1 MGRSTIQVHARIRP
15 PGANPAMKVMGNVK
29 ENYSIDYTDNRLG
42 LVVNNVGIGR
52 RDHTFTFNHIYD
64 PQSTQEE
71 VYNRLAQ
78 PVVSDFING
87 FNCTIFAYGQT
98 GSGKSYTMTGG
109 SGSYNDRGLMPR
121 ALEQVFGFIANSTET
136 REYEVWLSYIQI
148 FNEIGYDLLGIPG
161 ENNPRLE
168 DLPRVTLQED
178 SEGALHVRGLS
189 AHKANNV
196 EGALNILWNGDL
208 NRVVCATSQNQAS
221 SRSHC
226 IFTIHIRSRE
236 PGSDVV
242 RQSKF
247 NFVDLAG
254 SERVAKTHADGA
266 ILQQARYIN
275 QSLFYLEQVIHA
287 LGKKRTDPDYHVPY
301 RNSMMT
307 MFLRDSIG
315 GNCRTIMLATIA
327 VETQNMNESVSTA
340 QFAMSVG
347 QIENKASINE
357 DIDPKLLIKRLKAEN
372 KALKEELKLL
382 KEGSSANAARTLGDD
397 DMEYVR
403 SLLDMF
409 IADHS
414 IMTLDVGSWVRLQY
428 ALRLMRDRLAE
439 GAGPSIAKPDETEIN
454 RLRLLLQQRDAEV
467 EVLTNMIGT
476 DQPRPHVTAS
486 NGPMYTYDNIENDYS
501 LNVPSHQ
508 ADVHYALDESGHL
521 HHSASNMPEM
531 PLTNFPINKK
541 PCADSDRQNE
551 LIRTQASP
559 RDQQEQSQNHSQV
572 LRTDLLSDPLKYA
585 SIDVSFLT
593 TKDLQDEKGIFK
605 AFLESYYN
613 KDTLN
618 QNKATLSKMY
628 KNVKALAEVVTKSK
642 EAADTLKQQ
651 IFVIVERSGTETEET
666 DLLKKNLAQTAIEYK
681 TAIEQLK
688 LLKVQVNSL
697 ESSLEQSK
705 KDIKMHF
712 VAWYKQAAT
721 VVATRENRIK
731 ASIQETAASNAED
744 IDRDIAE
751 FYQLSSQI
759 KGLS

>member
-1 MGRSTIQVHARIRP
+1 MGRSTIQVHARVRP
-15 PGANPAMKVMGNVK
+15 PGANPAMKVTGNVK
-29 ENYSIDYTDNRLG
+29 ENYSIDYVDNRLG
-42 LVVNNVGIGR
+42 LVVNNPGVGR
-52 RDHTFTFNHIYD
+52 KDHTFTFDHIYD

-78 PVVSDFING
+78 PVITDFING

-121 ALEQVFGFIANSTET
+121 ALEQVFGFVANSTET

-196 EGALNILWNGDL
+196 EGALNVLWNGDL

-287 LGKKRTDPDYHVPY
+287 LGKKKTDPDCHVPY

-382 KEGSSANAARTLGDD
+382 KEGSSANAARILSDD

-403 SLLDMF
+403 SLLDIF

-414 IMTLDVGSWVRLQY
+414 ILTLDVGSWVRLQY

-439 GAGPSIAKPDETEIN
+439 GVGPTLAKADETEVN

-467 EVLTNMIGT
+467 EVLTNMIGG
-476 DQPRPHVTAS
+476 DQPRPQVTAS
-486 NGPMYTYDNIENDYS
+486 NGPMYTYDTIENDYS
-501 LNVPSHQ
+501 INVPSHQ
-508 ADVHYALDESGHL
+508 TDLQYGLIESG
-521 HHSASNMPEM
+521 
-531 PLTNFPINKK
+531 
-541 PCADSDRQNE
+541 
-551 LIRTQASP
+551 SP
-559 RDQQEQSQNHSQV
+559 RHSGSALPDMPVTSFPANKQLGGNSTEQAVLARNRGSSQDQQQV
-572 LRTDLLSDPLKYA
+572 LRTDLLSDPLKYS
-585 SIDVSFLT
+585 SIDVSLLSA
-593 TKDLQDEKGIFK
+593 KNLQDEKGIFK

-613 KDTLN
+613 RDTLN

-628 KNVKALAEVVTKSK
+628 KEVKALAEVVTKSK
-642 EAADTLKQQ
+642 ESADSLKQQ

-666 DLLKKNLAQTAIEYK
+666 DLLKKNLAQTAVEYK

-688 LLKVQVNSL
+688 VLKVQVNSL

-721 VVATRENRIK
+721 AVASRENRMK
-731 ASIQETAASNAED
+731 ASIQETTASNTQD
-744 IDRDIAE
+744 IDQDIAE

-759 KGLS
+759 KGLN

>member
-15 PGANPAMKVMGNVK
+15 PGANPAMKVTGNVK
-29 ENYSIDYTDNRLG
+29 ENYSIDYTDNCLG
-42 LVVNNVGIGR
+42 LVVNNTGVGR
-52 RDHTFTFNHIYD
+52 KDHTFTFDHIYD

-78 PVVSDFING
+78 PVVADFING

-121 ALEQVFGFIANSTET
+121 ALEQVFGFVANSTET

-196 EGALNILWNGDL
+196 EGALNVLWNGDL

-236 PGSDVV
+236 PGSDVI

-287 LGKKRTDPDYHVPY
+287 LGKKRTDPDCHVPY

-357 DIDPKLLIKRLKAEN
+357 DVDPKLLIKRLKAEN

-382 KEGSSANAARTLGDD
+382 KEGSSANAARTLSDD

-403 SLLDMF
+403 SLLDIF

-428 ALRLMRDRLAE
+428 ALRLMRDRLVE
-439 GAGPSIAKPDETEIN
+439 GAGPTITRTDETEIN

-467 EVLTNMIGT
+467 EVLTNMIG
-476 DQPRPHVTAS
+476 DDRPRPQVTAS
-486 NGPMYTYDNIENDYS
+486 NGPMYTYDNIDNDYS
-501 LNVPSHQ
+501 INVPSHHN
-508 ADVHYALDESGHL
+508 DLRYALDGSGSPR
-521 HHSASNMPEM
+521 HSASALPDMPV
-531 PLTNFPINKK
+531 TNFPMNRKLGGDIT
-541 PCADSDRQNE
+541 E
-551 LIRTQASP
+551 HGASAGN
-559 RDQQEQSQNHSQV
+559 QVSQHEQSQSQSQSQV

-628 KNVKALAEVVTKSK
+628 KDVKALAEVVTKSK
-642 EAADTLKQQ
+642 EAADSLKQQ

-688 LLKVQVNSL
+688 ILKVQVNSL

-721 VVATRENRIK
+721 AVANRENRIK
-731 ASIQETAASNAED
+731 TSIQETAASNAQD

-759 KGLS
+759 KGLG

>member
-1 MGRSTIQVHARIRP
+1 MGRSTIQVHARVRP
-15 PGANPAMKVMGNVK
+15 PGANPAMKVTGNVK
-29 ENYSIDYTDNRLG
+29 ENYSIDHVDNRLG
-42 LVVNNVGIGR
+42 LVVNNSGVGR
-52 RDHTFTFNHIYD
+52 KDHTFTFDHIYD

-78 PVVSDFING
+78 PVITDFING

-121 ALEQVFGFIANSTET
+121 ALEQVFGFVANSTET

-196 EGALNILWNGDL
+196 EGALNVLWNGDL

-287 LGKKRTDPDYHVPY
+287 LGKKKTDPDCHVPY

-382 KEGSSANAARTLGDD
+382 KEGSSANAARILSDD

-403 SLLDMF
+403 SLLDIF

-414 IMTLDVGSWVRLQY
+414 ILTLDVGSWVRLQY

-439 GAGPSIAKPDETEIN
+439 GVGPTPAKADETEIN
-454 RLRLLLQQRDAEV
+454 KLRLLLQQRDAEV
-467 EVLTNMIGT
+467 EVLTNMIGG
-476 DQPRPHVTAS
+476 DQPRPQVTAS
-486 NGPMYTYDNIENDYS
+486 NGPMYTYDTIENDYS
-501 LNVPSHQ
+501 INVPSHQ
-508 ADVHYALDESGHL
+508 TELQYGPTESGSPHS
-521 HHSASNMPEM
+521 SASTLPDMSVAS
-531 PLTNFPINKK
+531 FPVNKQLGGNS
-541 PCADSDRQNE
+541 AE
-551 LIRTQASP
+551 RTALARTRGSSQ
-559 RDQQEQSQNHSQV
+559 DQQQQV

-585 SIDVSFLT
+585 SIDVSFLSA
-593 TKDLQDEKGIFK
+593 KDLQDEKGIFK

-628 KNVKALAEVVTKSK
+628 KEVKALAEVVTKSK
-642 EAADTLKQQ
+642 ELADSLKQQ

-666 DLLKKNLAQTAIEYK
+666 DLLKKNLAQTAVEYK

-688 LLKVQVNSL
+688 VLKVQVNSL

-712 VAWYKQAAT
+712 VSWYKQAAT
-721 VVATRENRIK
+721 AVASRENRMK
-731 ASIQETAASNAED
+731 ASIQETTASNTQD
-744 IDRDIAE
+744 IDQDIAE

-759 KGLS
+759 KGLN

>member
-1 MGRSTIQVHARIRP
+1 MGRSTIQVHARVRP
-15 PGANPAMKVMGNVK
+15 PGANPAMKVTGSVK

-42 LVVNNVGIGR
+42 LVVNNPGVGR
-52 RDHTFTFNHIYD
+52 KDHTFTFDHIYD

-78 PVVSDFING
+78 PVITDFING

-121 ALEQVFGFIANSTET
+121 ALEQVFGFVANSTET

-161 ENNPRLE
+161 ESNPRLE

-287 LGKKRTDPDYHVPY
+287 LGKKKTDPDCHVPY

-382 KEGSSANAARTLGDD
+382 KEGSSANAARILNDD

-403 SLLDMF
+403 SLLDIF

-414 IMTLDVGSWVRLQY
+414 IMTLDVGSWIRLQY

-439 GAGPSIAKPDETEIN
+439 GVGPTLTKPDETEIN

-467 EVLTNMIGT
+467 EVLTNMIGG
-476 DQPRPHVTAS
+476 DHARPQVTAS

-501 LNVPSHQ
+501 ISVPSHQ
-508 ADVHYALDESGHL
+508 TDLRYPFDESGSPHQ
-521 HHSASNMPEM
+521 SASALPVMPVTRFPTEKQ
-531 PLTNFPINKK
+531 LGSNTNEHTASVKSR
-541 PCADSDRQNE
+541 DSSQ
-551 LIRTQASP
+551 
-559 RDQQEQSQNHSQV
+559 DQGQM

-585 SIDVSFLT
+585 SIDVSHLT

-613 KDTLN
+613 KDMLN
-618 QNKATLSKMY
+618 QNKATLSTMY
-628 KNVKALAEVVTKSK
+628 KEVKALAEVVTKSK
-642 EAADTLKQQ
+642 ESADSLKQQ
-651 IFVIVERSGTETEET
+651 IFVIVERSGNETEET
-666 DLLKKNLAQTAIEYK
+666 DLLKKNLAQTAVEYK

-688 LLKVQVNSL
+688 VLKVQVNSL

-721 VVATRENRIK
+721 AIATRENRIK
-731 ASIQETAASNAED
+731 ASIQETTASNAQD
-744 IDRDIAE
+744 IDKDIAE

-759 KGLS
+759 KGLN